1 MKNQFKKYIEFQETI
16 EKYGNLYFPENF
28 NWVKDFILPQT
39 DLGLPSIER
48 KSTIMMVVDKVN
60 PIYIQRKD
68 GSKLFF
74 TYDEFKRISGE
85 PVIGKTLIWKMQRL
99 PKDSSIYPS
108 KITMC
113 KVI

>member
-1 MKNQFKKYIEFQETI
+1 MKNQFKKYIEFQEMI
-16 EKYGNLYFPENF
+16 EKQGNLYVPENF
-28 NWVKDFILPQT
+28 DWVKDFILPQT
-39 DLGLPSIER
+39 DLELPSIER
-48 KSTIMMVVDKVN
+48 KSTIMTVMDKVN
-60 PIYIQRKD
+60 PIYIQLKD

-74 TYDEFKRISGE
+74 TYDEFKRISGV

-99 PKDSSIYPS
+99 PQDISIYPS